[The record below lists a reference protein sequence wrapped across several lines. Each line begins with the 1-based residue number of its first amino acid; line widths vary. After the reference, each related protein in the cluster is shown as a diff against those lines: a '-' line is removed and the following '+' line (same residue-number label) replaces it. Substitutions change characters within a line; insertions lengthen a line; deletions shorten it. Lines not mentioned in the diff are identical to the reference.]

1 MSNRDFRYPLN
12 AKDLEELKQAAWDIY
27 ELVVPTVTRTDGDY
41 STDPK
46 AAWEVVVTTGTT
58 TQTITLHSGAKD
70 LHRVSIKRKGSGGV
84 TIATEGSETIDGSS
98 SVSLMGPRD
107 GPNLYYDEDDTDWMI
122 I

>member
-12 AKDLEELKQAAWDIY
+12 AQDLEELKQATWDIY
-27 ELVVPTVTRTDGDY
+27 ELVTPTVTRISGDY
-41 STDPK
+41 TTDPK

-84 TIATEGSETIDGSS
+84 TLATEGSETIDGSS
-98 SVSLMGPRD
+98 SIPLMGPRD

>member
-12 AKDLEELKQAAWDIY
+12 AKDLEELKQATWDIY
-27 ELVVPTVTRTDGDY
+27 ELVTPTVTRTSGDY
-41 STDPK
+41 TTDPK

-84 TIATEGSETIDGSS
+84 TLATEGSETIDG
-98 SVSLMGPRD
+98 VSTVALTGPRD
-107 GPNLYYDEDDTDWMI
+107 GPNVYYDEDDTDWMI

>member
-1 MSNRDFRYPLN
+1 MTNRAIRNPLT
-12 AKDLEELKQAAWDIY
+12 AKGEEEVKQRILDIY
-27 ELVVPTVTRTDGDY
+27 NLVTPTITRTPGDY
-41 STDPK
+41 TTDPK
-46 AAWEVVVTTGTT
+46 AAWEIVVTTGTT

-98 SVSLMGPRD
+98 SISLMGPRD